1 MTFVANES
9 RMSELLFSVGGLC
22 HFYDF
27 LYIMLRE
34 MNRPRVLCL
43 QFDSWSIPLDPF
55 VAFAAL
61 LYRRRTPTVFLA
73 CATWL
78 ISRDGLRKTV
88 ELVVHNLLSYSIA

>member
-1 MTFVANES
+1 MTFVAYES
-9 RMSELLFSVGGLC
+9 RMSELLFSVGGLF
-22 HFYDF
+22 HFYDL
-27 LYIMLRE
+27 LYIVLRE

-73 CATWL
+73 RVTWFV
-78 ISRDGLRKTV
+78 SRSGLRKTV
-88 ELVVHNLLSYSIA
+88 GLVTHNLLRNQ